1 MPYGPQLGK
10 ITNYG
15 CNMTL
20 ELKNIERYRS
30 FLEDERNSAALYSAL
45 AQSEAN
51 PKLAEVYRRMAASE
65 EGHAQTWAR
74 KLQEA
79 GVAPPA
85 FKLAWRTRVLIMLA
99 RRFGPEAVLPSVTRM
114 ETKGSHD
121 YIVQAGAQGMV
132 AVEQSHARLLRQI
145 SKTTTGGLDGAAVAQ
160 LEGRHR
166 TSGGNALRAAVL
178 GANDGLVS
186 NFSLVMGVAGAA
198 LDSKS
203 ILLTGL
209 AGLLAG
215 AISMALGEWIS
226 VQSSREL
233 YQRQIEI
240 ETEEIEDS
248 PEEEVEELSLIYQSR
263 GIEETAAR
271 SMARQIMGNREMA
284 VQSLSR
290 DELGINPDDLG
301 GSAWEAAITSFLLF
315 ALGAIIPVIPYTFLA
330 GFNAVILS
338 AIFSAVGLFIIGAA
352 ITLFTGRPVWQS
364 GLRQVLFGLAAAT
377 VTYLIGKLIGVS
389 IGG

>member
-1 MPYGPQLGK
+1 
-10 ITNYG
+10 
-15 CNMTL
+15 MTIQARD
-20 ELKNIERYRS
+20 IERYRS

-45 AQSEAN
+45 AQSETN

-65 EGHAQTWAR
+65 EGHAQVWAR

-85 FKLAWRTRVLIMLA
+85 FKPTWRTRILVMLA
-99 RRFGPEAVLPSVTRM
+99 RRFGPEAILPSISNL
-114 ETKGSHD
+114 ENKGVHD
-121 YIVQAGAQGMV
+121 YLGQDGGHAMA
-132 AVEQSHARLLRQI
+132 ATEQSHARLLRQI
-145 SKTTTGGLDGAAVAQ
+145 GRTTTGGLDGAAVAQ

-166 TSGGNALRAAVL
+166 TAGGNALRAAVL

-198 LDSKS
+198 LNSKS

-240 ETEEIEDS
+240 EAEEIEAS
-248 PEEEVEELSLIYQSR
+248 PEEEIEELSLIYQSR

-271 SMARQIMGNREMA
+271 SMARQIMGDREMA

-290 DELGINPDDLG
+290 DELGINPNDLG

-330 GFNAVILS
+330 GFNAIILS
-338 AIFSAVGLFIIGAA
+338 AIFSAVGLFVIGAA
-352 ITLFTGRPVWQS
+352 ITLFTGRPAWQS
-364 GLRQVLFGLAAAT
+364 GLRQVLFGLAAAM

-389 IGG
+389 LGG

>member
-1 MPYGPQLGK
+1 MLPPK
-10 ITNYG
+10 D
-15 CNMTL
+15 
-20 ELKNIERYRS
+20 IERYRS
-30 FLEDERNSAALYSAL
+30 FLEDERNSAALYRAL
-45 AQSEAN
+45 AEYEAN

-65 EGHAQTWAR
+65 EGHAKTWAR
-74 KLQEA
+74 KLQDA
-79 GVAPPA
+79 GVTPPP
-85 FKLAWRTRVLIMLA
+85 FKPAWRTRVLIRLA
-99 RRFGPEAVLPSVTRM
+99 RRFGPQTVLPSITKM
-114 ETKGSHD
+114 EGKGTHD
-121 YIVQAGAQGMV
+121 YIGQAGAEGM
-132 AVEQSHARLLRQI
+132 AATEQSHARLLRQI
-145 SKTTTGGLDGAAVAQ
+145 GKTTVGGLEGSALAQ

-166 TSGGNALRAAVL
+166 SAGGNALRAAVL

-186 NFSLVMGVAGAA
+186 NFSLVMGVAGAE
-198 LDSKS
+198 LSSNS

-240 ETEEIEDS
+240 ETEEIETS
-248 PEEEVEELSLIYQSR
+248 PEEEIEELSLIYQSR
-263 GIEETAAR
+263 GIDETAAH
-271 SMARQIMGNREMA
+271 SMASQIMSDHELA

-290 DELGINPDDLG
+290 DELGINPEDLG

-315 ALGAIIPVIPYTFLA
+315 ALGAIIPVIPYLFLD

-338 AIFSAVGLFIIGAA
+338 AVLSALGLFVIGAA

-364 GLRQVLFGLAAAT
+364 GLRQVLFGLAAAL
-377 VTYLIGKLIGVS
+377 VTYFIGRLIGVS
-389 IGG
+389 LGG

>member
-1 MPYGPQLGK
+1 MINQPK
-10 ITNYG
+10 D
-15 CNMTL
+15 
-20 ELKNIERYRS
+20 IERYQS
-30 FLEDERNSAALYSAL
+30 FLEDERNSAALYLAL
-45 AQSEAN
+45 AESEAN
-51 PKLAEVYRRMAASE
+51 PKLADVYRRLAASE
-65 EGHAQTWAR
+65 QGHAQVWAR

-79 GVAPPA
+79 GVTPPP
-85 FKLAWRTRVLIMLA
+85 FKPAWRTRVLIWLA
-99 RRFGPEAVLPSVTRM
+99 RRFGPETVLPSITKM
-114 ETKGSHD
+114 ESQGMHAYSG
-121 YIVQAGAQGMV
+121 QAGAEDM
-132 AVEQSHARLLRQI
+132 AAKEQSHARLLRQI
-145 SKTTTGGLDGAAVAQ
+145 GKSTTGGLEGAALAQ

-166 TSGGNALRAAVL
+166 SAGGNALRAAVL

-198 LDSKS
+198 LSSTS

-240 ETEEIEDS
+240 ETEEIEAS
-248 PEEEVEELSLIYQSR
+248 PEEEIEELSLIYQSR
-263 GIEETAAR
+263 GVQETVAHT
-271 SMARQIMGNREMA
+271 MARQVMGDRELA

-290 DELGINPDDLG
+290 DELGINPEDLG

-315 ALGAIIPVIPYTFLA
+315 ALGAIIPVIPYMFTS
-330 GFNAVILS
+330 GFNAVIFS
-338 AIFSAVGLFIIGAA
+338 AIFSALGLFLIGAA
-352 ITLFTGRPVWQS
+352 ITLFTGRPVWHS
-364 GLRQVLFGLAAAT
+364 GLRQVIFGLAAAL

-389 IGG
+389 LGG

>member
-1 MPYGPQLGK
+1 
-10 ITNYG
+10 
-15 CNMTL
+15 MTSQP
-20 ELKNIERYRS
+20 KDIERYRP
-30 FLEDERNSAALYSAL
+30 FLEDERNSAALYSTL
-45 AQSEAN
+45 ADNESN
-51 PKLAEVYRRMAASE
+51 PKLAEVYRRLAASE

-85 FKLAWRTRVLIMLA
+85 FKPAWRTRALIWLA
-99 RRFGPEAVLPSVTRM
+99 RRFGTEAVLPSITRM
-114 ETKGSHD
+114 EGKGTHD
-121 YIVQAGAQGMV
+121 YVGQAGAQGM
-132 AVEQSHARLLRQI
+132 AATEQAHARLLRQI
-145 SKTTTGGLDGAAVAQ
+145 GKTTTGGLEGSAVAQ

-166 TSGGNALRAAVL
+166 SAGGNALRAAVL

-198 LDSKS
+198 LSSKS

-233 YQRQIEI
+233 YLRQIEI
-240 ETEEIEDS
+240 ETEEIEAS
-248 PEEEVEELSLIYQSR
+248 PEEEIEELSLIYQSR
-263 GIEETAAR
+263 GIDETAAR
-271 SMARQIMGNREMA
+271 SMAKQIMSDPEMA

-290 DELGINPDDLG
+290 DELGINPEDLG

-315 ALGAIIPVIPYTFLA
+315 ALGAIIPVIPYMFLS

-338 AIFSAVGLFIIGAA
+338 AVFSALGLFVIGAA

-364 GLRQVLFGLAAAT
+364 GLRQVVFGLAAAL

-389 IGG
+389 LGG